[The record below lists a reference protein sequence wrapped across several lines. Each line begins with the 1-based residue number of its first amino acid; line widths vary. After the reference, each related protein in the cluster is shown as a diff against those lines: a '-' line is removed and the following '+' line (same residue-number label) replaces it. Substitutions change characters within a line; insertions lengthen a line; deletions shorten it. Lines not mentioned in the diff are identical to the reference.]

1 MYNKHVQIARNI
13 MQNIQNGNKTF
24 NEQEDMRWP
33 EAISSYLKHSSR
45 VNLVTPKES
54 TLNIDPVSQLP
65 RSLNR
70 DPI

>member
-33 EAISSYLKHSSR
+33 EASPLI
-45 VNLVTPKES
+45 
-54 TLNIDPVSQLP
+54 LNIHQG
-65 RSLNR
+65 
-70 DPI
+70 